1 MIAVILASGR
11 LDRLYTGL
19 SLLALAAAGVLA
31 GCGTPPPDLFSVERS
46 GADANANVDV
56 VVSDGGSVTCDGEEH
71 DLDADRLLTARQLVR
86 DLAPQA
92 ELGIELPRGP
102 GTQLSYRVSTE
113 SGSVAFSD
121 RSPGVVP
128 PTFLRVAAFTKD
140 VTERVCG
147 IER

>member
-1 MIAVILASGR
+1 M
-11 LDRLYTGL
+11 
-19 SLLALAAAGVLA
+19 LA

-102 GTQLSYRVSTE
+102 GTQLSYRVSME

-121 RSPGVVP
+121 RSPGVVHA
-128 PTFLRVAAFTKD
+128 TFLRVAAFTKD